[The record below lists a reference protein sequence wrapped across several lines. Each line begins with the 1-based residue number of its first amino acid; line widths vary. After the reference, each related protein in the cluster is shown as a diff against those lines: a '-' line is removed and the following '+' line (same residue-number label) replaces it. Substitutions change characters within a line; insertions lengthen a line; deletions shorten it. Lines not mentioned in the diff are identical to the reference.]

1 MRFCYRK
8 SLLLIV
14 QLAILWY
21 YKWVSCFIILFLS
34 CAGVDKRKD
43 DGLWI
48 GTLLLPLF
56 TITFHWVWCS
66 HRSYQTFQFWATT
79 CLSVISI
86 AMRQSWLSFLLL
98 YKWSDAENR
107 LHLQALL
114 MPFLSFLSHS
124 NCIASFQQTV
134 GLLLYWSQCLE
145 SYWWFLL
152 LFYCLKGSCGLFP
165 QMFLC

>member
-1 MRFCYRK
+1 MGK
-8 SLLLIV
+8 SLFNSPAGNTVILQMGELLHN
-14 QLAILWY
+14 
-21 YKWVSCFIILFLS
+21 IISFLCGS
-34 CAGVDKRKD
+34 RQKEGWWFVNRNSPFGTVDYHIPKREA
-43 DGLWI
+43 WA
-48 GTLLLPLF
+48 
-56 TITFHWVWCS
+56 WCS

-86 AMRQSWLSFLLL
+86 AMRQSWLFLLL

-107 LHLQALL
+107 PHLQALL

-124 NCIASFQQTV
+124 NCVASFQQTV

-152 LFYCLKGSCGLFP
+152 FFYSLKGSCGLFP